1 MTTTRFV
8 LARHGE
14 AQGNRELRFLGV
26 TDAPLTER
34 GERQAQQLAQ
44 AIAAFPVRAIYT
56 SPLARAQATA
66 AAIVAPMGIEPS
78 VWDDLREQNYG
89 AWEGLTRAEAIAR
102 DATALAAWE
111 ADASLAPPEG
121 ETLAQTQ
128 ARVIAAADA
137 LATRHPDETIA
148 LVSHVG
154 PIKTLLCAA
163 MGLPLAGVRRMW
175 LDPASYSVIDW
186 RLRDTGASTGMLRIF
201 NATAHLDPPV
211 RWLTGA
217 ISSM

>member
-44 AIAAFPVRAIYT
+44 AIAAFPVRAIYS
-56 SPLARAQATA
+56 SPLARARATA
-66 AAIVAPMGIEPS
+66 AAIGLATSVEPS

-89 AWEGLTRAEAIAR
+89 VWEGLTRAEAMAF
-102 DATALAAWE
+102 DPTALADWE
-111 ADASLAPPEG
+111 TSVSIPPPDGESLAK
-121 ETLAQTQ
+121 TQ
-128 ARVIAAADA
+128 ERVIAAADA
-137 LATRHPDETIA
+137 LAVRHPDETIA

-154 PIKTLLCAA
+154 PIKALLCAA
-163 MGLPLAGVRRMW
+163 MDLPLAGARRMW

-186 RLRDTGASTGMLRIF
+186 RLKDAGASTGVLRIF
-201 NATAHLDPPV
+201 NATAHLDPPA
-211 RWLTGA
+211 RWLTA
-217 ISSM
+217 PISSM